1 MLAHVRKNKYLCTF
15 AQLELR
21 YENENE
27 DENVPSSA
35 RLSTYGAQETS
46 LCDYEN
52 ETAQAPT
59 KRERGSLR

>member
-35 RLSTYGAQETS
+35 RLSTYGAQE
-46 LCDYEN
+46 N

>member
-35 RLSTYGAQETS
+35 RLSTYGAQE
-46 LCDYEN
+46 N
-52 ETAQAPT
+52 EDETRARLAT
-59 KRERGSLR
+59 ITFKL